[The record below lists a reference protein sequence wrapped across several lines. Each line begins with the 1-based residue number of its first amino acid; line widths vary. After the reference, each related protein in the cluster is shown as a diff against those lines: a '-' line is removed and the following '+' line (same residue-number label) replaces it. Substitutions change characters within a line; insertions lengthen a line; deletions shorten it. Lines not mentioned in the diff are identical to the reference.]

1 MKLTAVAIRNTK
13 PGKRAKKLFDGRGL
27 FLLVL
32 PNGARYWRFRYRF
45 GGKEKLLSLGVYP
58 EVGLAEARQSCQEE
72 RRLLREGLDPSRVRK
87 EKRTSQ
93 LTEPFQSLAR
103 EWHSKHSAVWT
114 DVYAGTVMRQFE
126 RDVFPWL
133 GSRPVKEITAPELL
147 AVLRRVES
155 RGAVETAHRIRGI
168 CSQVFRY
175 AVATGRAERDPGGD
189 LRGALQPSPKR
200 HLAAITDPKQVG
212 GLLRAMW
219 SYRGTF
225 PVCCGLKV
233 AAYTFA
239 RPGEL
244 RAMQWSEL
252 DLENAEWRLPAERMK
267 ARRGHLVPLARQS
280 VGILEELRP
289 LTGGG
294 RFVFPSMRSA
304 QRPMS
309 ENTLAA
315 ALRRM
320 GYSKEEMTAH
330 GFRSIASTLLNEQGW
345 NRDAIEQQLAHAP
358 KDTVRAAYHRA
369 EHLEERREMMQ
380 AYADYLDG
388 LRKGG
393 EVIPLFTQS
402 RV

>member
-1 MKLTAVAIRNTK
+1 M
-13 PGKRAKKLFDGRGL
+13 
-27 FLLVL
+27 
-32 PNGARYWRFRYRF
+32 
-45 GGKEKLLSLGVYP
+45 
-58 EVGLAEARQSCQEE
+58 
-72 RRLLREGLDPSRVRK
+72 REGLDPSRVRK

-93 LTEPFQSLAR
+93 QTEPFESLAR
-103 EWHSKHSAVWT
+103 EWHSRQTAVWT
-114 DVYAGTVMRQFE
+114 DVYAGTVMRQLE

-189 LRGALQPSPKR
+189 LRGALQPSPER
-200 HLAAITDPKQVG
+200 HLAAITDPRQVG

-219 SYRGTF
+219 SYEGTF
-225 PVCCGLKV
+225 PVCCALKL

-244 RAMQWSEL
+244 RAMQWNEL
-252 DLENAEWRLPAERMK
+252 DLQNAEWRLPAERMK

-280 VGILEELRP
+280 VRILEELRP
-289 LTGGG
+289 LTGRG
-294 RFVFPSMRSA
+294 RYVFPSMRSSH
-304 QRPMS
+304 RPMS

-315 ALRRM
+315 ALRRL
-320 GYSKEEMTAH
+320 GYSKQEMTAH

-345 NRDAIEQQLAHAP
+345 NRDAIERQLAHAP

-369 EHLEERREMMQ
+369 EHLEERRKMMQ

-393 EVIPLFTQS
+393 EVIPLFTQR

>member
-13 PGKRAKKLFDGRGL
+13 PGKRAKKLFDGKGL
-27 FLLVL
+27 FLLVR

-93 LTEPFQSLAR
+93 QTEPFESLAR
-103 EWHSKHSAVWT
+103 EWHSRQSAVWT
-114 DVYAGTVMRQFE
+114 DVHTGTVMRRLE

-189 LRGALQPSPKR
+189 LRGALQPSPER
-200 HLAAITDPKQVG
+200 HLAAITEPKQVG

-219 SYRGTF
+219 SYEGTF
-225 PVCCGLKV
+225 PVCCALKL

-252 DLENAEWRLPAERMK
+252 DLQNAEWRLPAERMK
-267 ARRGHLVPLARQS
+267 ARRGHLVSLARQS
-280 VGILEELRP
+280 VRILDELRP
-289 LTGGG
+289 LTGRGG
-294 RFVFPSMRSA
+294 FVFPSMRSSH
-304 QRPMS
+304 RPMS
-309 ENTLAA
+309 ENTLAG
-315 ALRRM
+315 ALRRL
-320 GYSKEEMTAH
+320 GYSKQEMTAH

-345 NRDAIEQQLAHAP
+345 NRDAIERQLAHAP

-369 EHLEERREMMQ
+369 EHLEERRKMMQ

-388 LRKGG
+388 LRQGA
-393 EVIPLFTQS
+393 EVIPLFTHR